1 MEKEINEPTKDDL
14 QKKIRE
20 LEHIYAELLA
30 DRADVNTLNRIW
42 TEIQLLRT
50 ALLARGNWWQAAL
63 LCLPKI
69 GPSLGQ
75 ALE

>member
-20 LEHIYAELLA
+20 LEHSYAELLA

-50 ALLARGNWWQAAL
+50 ALLARGN
-63 LCLPKI
+63 
-69 GPSLGQ
+69 
-75 ALE
+75 